1 MRSTLASKKI
11 YNPQLS
17 LKLFDSIVRPI
28 LTYGGE
34 VWAQDFMSSV
44 NFEKK
49 PWEQTPFE
57 KLNTKTCRNILGIR
71 ANSSGIA
78 AKAELGRYPIIL
90 YLVNQALKFYTKIA
104 LDEDKLV
111 YKALQSEIQ
120 LHHNSEH
127 SWIKAMEYFASKAG
141 NASFT
146 SNVANIPTTI
156 ASIQDIYVKNF
167 FQVINRNVGVDG
179 KSGNKLRTYA
189 LMKKEYKLED
199 YLMADLSRKKATN
212 LAQLRTSAHNLA
224 IETGRYARPAVPSSE
239 RKCKM
244 CDLDEV
250 EDEVHFVNRC
260 TVYEED
266 RRELFGNVGGPQQ
279 EASDTDTFVWLMQ
292 RTEKEELEAI
302 GKFISKNFQHRK
314 RTP

>member
-1 MRSTLASKKI
+1 
-11 YNPQLS
+11 
-17 LKLFDSIVRPI
+17 
-28 LTYGGE
+28 
-34 VWAQDFMSSV
+34 MSSV

-57 KLNTKTCRNILGIR
+57 KLNTKTCRNILGTR

-120 LHHNSEH
+120 LHRNSEH

-156 ASIQDIYVKNF
+156 ASIQDI
-167 FQVINRNVGVDG
+167 
-179 KSGNKLRTYA
+179 
-189 LMKKEYKLED
+189 
-199 YLMADLSRKKATN
+199 
-212 LAQLRTSAHNLA
+212 
-224 IETGRYARPAVPSSE
+224 
-239 RKCKM
+239 
-244 CDLDEV
+244 
-250 EDEVHFVNRC
+250 
-260 TVYEED
+260 
-266 RRELFGNVGGPQQ
+266 
-279 EASDTDTFVWLMQ
+279 
-292 RTEKEELEAI
+292 
-302 GKFISKNFQHRK
+302 
-314 RTP
+314 